1 MGQDVILMP
10 CFEDPEGEELT
21 LTASSSDAEVATVAV
36 PDSAIS
42 VKGISPGSATI
53 TVVATD
59 PAGLTAQQNFDVLVQ
74 NNRPPEVCGT
84 IPDQTMFVGQTTLF
98 QPCFEDP
105 DGDRLTPDRLVVGR
119 GSGHCHRVG
128 TGHQD

>member
-53 TVVATD
+53 AAVATD
-59 PAGLTAQQNFDVLVQ
+59 PGGLSATIDIGVTVLTVPESGPGSWIDHGGATAPL
-74 NNRPPEVCGT
+74 PPSIRRRESPLASTVSE
-84 IPDQTMFVGQTTLF
+84 TM
-98 QPCFEDP
+98 
-105 DGDRLTPDRLVVGR
+105 RRKAAAR
-119 GSGHCHRVG
+119 R
-128 TGHQD
+128 